1 MCWRACLYS
10 GLAPGDCRVSRHAG
24 VYPTCPCTLECA
36 RTDTRVQSRAC
47 AHAHINAH
55 AVRHTHRVFECSADA
70 SAAVPA
76 SPILLSCNRSSLSW
90 QVAACS
96 HAYMRVPVS
105 AHEGIGCMRTHLL
118 PRRLHTQ
125 RVSSDTLN
133 PHRASS
139 SRQPDTASIRTHHS
153 QRARSPHR
161 KGPAQSGQRPCRQC
175 HPVQDTV
182 CERTDAHPQAPSRSC
197 PRPLSMPA

>member
-1 MCWRACLYS
+1 MFVLWSGSRRLSCLTTCRGVSTHARAPLS
-10 GLAPGDCRVSRHAG
+10 AHGQ
-24 VYPTCPCTLECA
+24 
-36 RTDTRVQSRAC
+36 TRAYRAC

-55 AVRHTHRVFECSADA
+55 AVCHTHRVFECSADA

-118 PRRLHTQ
+118 PRRLHPE

-139 SRQPDTASIRTHHS
+139 SREPDTASIRTHHS